1 MSNPIR
7 IQIKPAKNGEHTV
20 RIRHGKTTFSSE
32 TLKNEGNTKIMI
44 AHLVT
49 EIRAGN
55 YTFEKIADNGKVVHE
70 FVPMDNGTK
79 ITF

>member
-1 MSNPIR
+1 MRKPIR

-32 TLKNEGNTKIMI
+32 TMENEGNTKTTVGVM
-44 AHLVT
+44 VT

-55 YTFEKIADNGKVVHE
+55 FVFEKINAAGKVIHE
-70 FVPMDNGTK
+70 YIPMDNGAT